1 MSMQHDRFLILVL
14 GGAALLLGA
23 GCGSNPAESTTGSVS
38 PSLDGGLGVDAGG
51 NPLDGGDLL
60 DAGNLLDAGPLPPL
74 VDNAAVYA
82 PGDFDLV
89 TVNLTVPDGAT
100 LANIESTMSNDQLPV
115 VFNAPDYPSDGT
127 TPNAE
132 LQLHGSTSRKAIQK
146 SYQVHLSKA
155 GPGWRGSHTVNLLKH
170 PFDLTRVRNSISFD
184 EFRAISD
191 FTSLRQGWVH
201 LVINGVDHGLYQWLE
216 EPDTDFLTAHGLDPK
231 GTLYKSETF
240 SFQPIG
246 SAVAADPKQFAML
259 VEAKGTPAAA
269 KFQQMAAAVND
280 LSQDINDVIA
290 KYFNRANYVTWLAV
304 NMLMTN
310 YDTNSQNFILYS
322 PSNYEGWYFLPWD
335 YDGGWDWY
343 SQPGEFTLPR
353 YRQGL
358 SDWWSVILHARFLSD
373 PKNVAE
379 VDERIEALSSTINDS
394 ATATLMAGY
403 HDLVQSFI
411 SVEPDLDNLPCAD
424 GGTPQAVADW
434 QTEYTR
440 VGSAASAALA
450 TYASTL
456 ERPMPFY
463 LYSPVFD
470 DPSNPSAVTLSWGA
484 SAQLHQ
490 RPFTYD
496 LDVNVMPTFDPA
508 GAVLSQTGLT
518 TTQATVTTLPSG
530 HYFWRVTA
538 RVSGD
543 PDNDWQPDYHDQA
556 IDIP

>member
-1 MSMQHDRFLILVL
+1 MSMQHDQVFLVVL
-14 GGAALLLGA
+14 GSAALLLGA
-23 GCGSNPAESTTGSVS
+23 GCASDPVGAETVSVK
-38 PSLDGGLGVDAGG
+38 PSSDGGLGIDSG
-51 NPLDGGDLL
+51 
-60 DAGNLLDAGPLPPL
+60 GNLLDAGPLPPL

-82 PGDFDLV
+82 PGDFDIV
-89 TVNLTVPDGAT
+89 TVNLTVPDAAT
-100 LANIESTMSNDQLPV
+100 LATIETTMSNDEVPA
-115 VFNAPDYPSDGT
+115 VFTAPDYASDGS

-146 SYQVHLSKA
+146 SYQVHLSKTGA
-155 GPGWRGSHTVNLLKH
+155 AWRGSHTVNLLKH
-170 PFDLTRVRNSISFD
+170 PFDLTRVRNSVSFD

-216 EPDTDFLTAHGLDPK
+216 EPDTDFLAAHGLDPQ
-231 GTLYKSETF
+231 GTLYKSVTF
-240 SFQPIG
+240 SFQPIDP
-246 SAVAADPKQFAML
+246 AVAADPKQFAML
-259 VEAKGTPAAA
+259 VQAKGTPAVA
-269 KFQQMAAAVND
+269 KLQQMAAAVND
-280 LSQDINDVIA
+280 MSQDINDVVA

-322 PSNYEGWYFLPWD
+322 PASYEGWYFLPWD
-335 YDGGWDWY
+335 YDGAWDWY

-358 SDWWSVILHARFLSD
+358 ADWWSVVLHARFLSD
-373 PKNVAE
+373 PKNLEE
-379 VDERIEALSSTINDS
+379 VDERIEVLSSTINDS
-394 ATATLMAGY
+394 ATATAMAPY

-411 SVEPDLDNLPCAD
+411 SVAPDLDNLPCAD
-424 GGTPQAVADW
+424 GGTPQAVVDW

-440 VGSAASAALA
+440 VGSAASAAFA
-450 TYASTL
+450 TYAATL
-456 ERPMPFY
+456 DRPMPFY
-463 LYSPVFD
+463 LYTPAFG
-470 DPSNPSAVTLSWGA
+470 DPSIPSAVTLSWGA

-490 RPFTYD
+490 LPFAYD
-496 LDVNVMPTFDPA
+496 LDVNTTSTFDPT

-518 TTQATVTTLPSG
+518 GTQATVTTLPAG

-543 PDNDWQPDYHDQA
+543 PDDDWQSDYHDQTF
-556 IDIP
+556 DVP